1 MSPRNP
7 LKSRPSHPS
16 PVKSRPSPAAA
27 LIGRLRRYPQL
38 ESTCSQSGLKAARG
52 AILKAARGAIFE
64 VARGGLKAAR
74 WALKLRVSARPAGRF
89 HTRRAHCTLRVAPS
103 RAFESR
109 ERHAAAQVTS
119 LYAQRTTSLC
129 PYARAAHT
137 HTPFKSRTHIRVVT
151 CLERVVTCLS

>member
-38 ESTCSQSGLKAARG
+38 ESTCSQRGLTAARG

-64 VARGGLKAAR
+64 VARAGLKAAR
-74 WALKLRVSARPAGRF
+74 GALKAARGALELRVSARPAGRF
-89 HTRRAHCTLRVAPS
+89 HTRPPTIRSESLRVAPS
-103 RAFESR
+103 RCE
-109 ERHAAAQVTS
+109 
-119 LYAQRTTSLC
+119 
-129 PYARAAHT
+129 
-137 HTPFKSRTHIRVVT
+137 
-151 CLERVVTCLS
+151 LSVRIT